1 MTSARVSAVMPA
13 RNAARFIEQALRS
26 ILDQTV
32 PPASIVVVDDGSTDE
47 TATIAGSLHP
57 SITVVRRDHAGI
69 GAARSAGVAATTTEF
84 VAFLDADDLWLPHK
98 LERQLALM
106 DDDPSLDGVF
116 CLLDEFYDPADLPPT
131 SVRAPRLAVAA
142 ALSSAAIVRRRLI
155 DRLGVFSSAPVGEWV
170 EWWSRARAQRV
181 REKFVPEVLARRRL
195 HASNNTHLRDD
206 RGQTFLAIA
215 RAHRRSLRGEA
226 ELG

>member
-142 ALSSAAIVRRRLI
+142 AAASST
-155 DRLGVFSSAPVGEWV
+155 GSGCS
-170 EWWSRARAQRV
+170 
-181 REKFVPEVLARRRL
+181 
-195 HASNNTHLRDD
+195 
-206 RGQTFLAIA
+206 
-215 RAHRRSLRGEA
+215 RAHRSESGSSGGPGRAPNGSVRSSSPRSSLAGVSTPATTRTCATTVARRSWRSHGPTGAPSA
-226 ELG
+226 EKRSSGDRR